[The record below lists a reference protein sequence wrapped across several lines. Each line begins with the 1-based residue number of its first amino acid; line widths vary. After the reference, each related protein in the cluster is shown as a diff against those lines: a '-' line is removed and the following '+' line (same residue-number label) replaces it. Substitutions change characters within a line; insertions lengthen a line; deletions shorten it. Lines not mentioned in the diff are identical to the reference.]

1 MTQRVTV
8 LPAVLTPLW
17 APVPVLAALLPAWLP
32 VNTPGKQK
40 MTKCLAPA
48 PMWDPGFDLA
58 QSRTLQSF
66 GE

>member
-17 APVPVLAALLPAWLP
+17 APVPVLAAPLPAWLP

-40 MTKCLAPA
+40 MTQVLG
-48 PMWDPGFDLA
+48 PGTHVGSWL
-58 QSRTLQSF
+58 
-66 GE
+66 